1 MHNYVLSSTS
11 QFQLRKHLQCQ
22 VRIALFS
29 PGSPTYI
36 PGQTTSTYRAT
47 AASTYGPN
55 IGQAPLRTTNN
66 YIAPQYVNNSQV
78 GAQGYVNTQQRQT
91 NTQQYT
97 TTTYDNR
104 GKYKFM

>member
-1 MHNYVLSSTS
+1 MSYP
-11 QFQLRKHLQCQ
+11 
-22 VRIALFS
+22 S

-36 PGQTTSTYRAT
+36 PGQTTSNYRAT
-47 AASTYGPN
+47 TTSTYSPN
-55 IGQAPLRTTNN
+55 NGQAPLRTTNN
-66 YIAPQYVNNSQV
+66 YITPQYVNNSQV

-104 GKYKFM
+104 SKNWFI